1 MVKKISI
8 LFICCFFFYSCG
20 HKAAHNTEEA
30 SDFHFMV
37 GVNKR
42 VLQEGEEAIFQGS
55 LEYRGKREIQFDLVP
70 SMWIVVT
77 KQGDAPTAKYKT
89 FEFDPANESMNP
101 GDVYSNEVKE
111 LHLEKGKYSV
121 SANLSIFSARNS
133 QYALNAGPIDFEV
146 K

>member
-1 MVKKISI
+1 M
-8 LFICCFFFYSCG
+8 
-20 HKAAHNTEEA
+20 
-30 SDFHFMV
+30 D
-37 GVNKR
+37 
-42 VLQEGEEAIFQGS
+42 
-55 LEYRGKREIQFDLVP
+55 
-70 SMWIVVT
+70 
-77 KQGDAPTAKYKT
+77 
-89 FEFDPANESMNP
+89 ESMNP